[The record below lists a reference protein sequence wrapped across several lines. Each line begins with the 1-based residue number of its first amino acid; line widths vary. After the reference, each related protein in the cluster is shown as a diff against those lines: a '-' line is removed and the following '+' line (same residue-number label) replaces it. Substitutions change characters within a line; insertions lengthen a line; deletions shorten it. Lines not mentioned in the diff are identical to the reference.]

1 MEKIRK
7 KSSGKWA
14 GSVSLWLILCLACLL
29 LLSGCQKKE
38 KRCIRRQVRTASIRF
53 IISIRRA
60 RGWRAFLSDGDDGRW
75 ILIGELAGADRAA
88 PENPEYQAV
97 LSDKVEFPGY

>member
-7 KSSGKWA
+7 KSSGKRA

-29 LLSGCQKKE
+29 LLGGCR
-38 KRCIRRQVRTASIRF
+38 KRRGASNGGRGKAFIRF

-60 RGWRAFLSDGDDGRW
+60 RGWRM
-75 ILIGELAGADRAA
+75 
-88 PENPEYQAV
+88 
-97 LSDKVEFPGY
+97 FPIRRRRRTLRS